1 MLSLCIL
8 FTNLAAKGIFSLIT
22 VWRENAKKKNTDSK
36 KTGVFIRR
44 AALAVMALIICFFG
58 VNALSG
64 KSEAEQPVVI
74 YSNADDEAVTAIKHA
89 LDENG
94 YKDQYLFQTFS
105 TSELGGKLMAEGTAI
120 EANLVTMSSF
130 YLDSAQSA
138 NEMFAE
144 LDFSAPTLEPMP
156 SYYRPLTSQ
165 EGGIFINTEE
175 MDRLG
180 LPVPTSIKDLA
191 DPVRSKKYAPEKSP
205 SVFGLRHQAVADQ
218 KDGMPILAIDPVEG
232 NYALTESVAVID
244 KKEKTNPLAMEMAE
258 CIVKYVREE
267 LQETYPNPLYEGETV
282 NEANQSAYPSKFP
295 EPLTTD
301 LLAGHQ
307 EFSERCKKR
316 DDG

>member
-36 KTGVFIRR
+36 KTGAFIRR

-165 EGGIFINTEE
+165 EGAIFINTEE

-191 DPVRSKKYAPEKSP
+191 DPVRSKKSAPEKSP
-205 SVFGLRHQAVADQ
+205 SVSVCAIRLW
-218 KDGMPILAIDPVEG
+218 PIKK
-232 NYALTESVAVID
+232 TECRSSRSIRS
-244 KKEKTNPLAMEMAE
+244 
-258 CIVKYVREE
+258 REIM
-267 LQETYPNPLYEGETV
+267 
-282 NEANQSAYPSKFP
+282 
-295 EPLTTD
+295 
-301 LLAGHQ
+301 
-307 EFSERCKKR
+307 R
-316 DDG
+316 

>member
-1 MLSLCIL
+1 
-8 FTNLAAKGIFSLIT
+8 
-22 VWRENAKKKNTDSK
+22 
-36 KTGVFIRR
+36 
-44 AALAVMALIICFFG
+44 MALIICFFG

-94 YKDQYLFQTFS
+94 YKDEYLFQTFS

-175 MDRLG
+175 MDRQICAGRITRDLSE
-180 LPVPTSIKDLA
+180 PT
-191 DPVRSKKYAPEKSP
+191 
-205 SVFGLRHQAVADQ
+205 LR
-218 KDGMPILAIDPVEG
+218 G
-232 NYALTESVAVID
+232 
-244 KKEKTNPLAMEMAE
+244 
-258 CIVKYVREE
+258 
-267 LQETYPNPLYEGETV
+267 
-282 NEANQSAYPSKFP
+282 
-295 EPLTTD
+295 
-301 LLAGHQ
+301 
-307 EFSERCKKR
+307 
-316 DDG
+316 

>member
-1 MLSLCIL
+1 
-8 FTNLAAKGIFSLIT
+8 
-22 VWRENAKKKNTDSK
+22 
-36 KTGVFIRR
+36 
-44 AALAVMALIICFFG
+44 
-58 VNALSG
+58 
-64 KSEAEQPVVI
+64 
-74 YSNADDEAVTAIKHA
+74 
-89 LDENG
+89 
-94 YKDQYLFQTFS
+94 
-105 TSELGGKLMAEGTAI
+105 
-120 EANLVTMSSF
+120 
-130 YLDSAQSA
+130 
-138 NEMFAE
+138 
-144 LDFSAPTLEPMP
+144 
-156 SYYRPLTSQ
+156 
-165 EGGIFINTEE
+165 

-191 DPVRSKKYAPEKSP
+191 DPVYANEISVTDIKSSSTAWLLIQALLGAYAEDEAQEILSGIYKNAGPHLEDSGSGPIKKVRSGEVA
-205 SVFGLRHQAVADQ
+205 VGFGLRHQAVADQ

-301 LLAGHQ
+301 LLTGHQ